1 MKNVISTS
9 VAALFFAVAIHAQSA
24 PASQISVVRYCDL
37 LAKPEAYDGKQIRLR
52 AEYDSGWEHSV
63 FADDKCV
70 KTWEPRKLV
79 WADFDDGIASNTQ
92 AAIMARFEKSR
103 WRPETDRDGRIT
115 DKWRSWRVSLT
126 VVGVFHKATDANFG
140 FGNTN
145 SFPFMIRSLK
155 LNAWVLLKNYEHAA
169 MLTNR

>member
-1 MKNVISTS
+1 MKDVIATFIVS
-9 VAALFFAVAIHAQSA
+9 LFFAVAINAQTA
-24 PASQISVVRYCDL
+24 PASQISVVRYCAL

-70 KTWEPRKLV
+70 KTWEPKKLV
-79 WADFDDGIASNTQ
+79 WAEFDDAIASNTE

-103 WRPETDRDGRIT
+103 WRPQTDRDGRIT
-115 DKWRSWRVSLT
+115 DKSRSWRVNLT

-140 FGNTN
+140 FGNSN
-145 SFPFMIRSLK
+145 SFPFMITVSKIERVGALK
-155 LNAWVLLKNYEHAA
+155 KL
-169 MLTNR
+169 